1 MNSAHTNL
9 TYQRAKRHAAWL
21 LQDAEEDEQYE
32 QAGRRARARRNRQRR
47 LYMTARHH
55 GDRPHAA

>member
-1 MNSAHTNL
+1 MNP

-47 LYMTARHH
+47 LYITARHH
-55 GDRPHAA
+55 GDPPHTA

>member
-1 MNSAHTNL
+1 MNSAHTNP
-9 TYQRAKRHAAWL
+9 TYQRAKRHVAWL

-32 QAGRRARARRNRQRR
+32 QASRRARARRNRR

-55 GDRPHAA
+55 GDRPYAA

>member
-1 MNSAHTNL
+1 MNSAPMNL
-9 TYQRAKRHAAWL
+9 TYQRAKRHAARL
-21 LQDAEEDEQYE
+21 LQDAEEYEEYE

-47 LYMTARHH
+47 LYITARHH